1 MSNAESGFDLFVVR
15 QPGTFYDSKPDQDA
29 AGLLGGH
36 ASFFITLSGVFFFFF
51 VKAQRLG
58 GVYGWRADAESFI
71 SSCAVPV
78 SACLLMSVPEQGE
91 G

>member
-36 ASFFITLSGVFFFFF
+36 ASFFITLSGVFFFFCKST
-51 VKAQRLG
+51 KAR
-58 GVYGWRADAESFI
+58 WR
-71 SSCAVPV
+71 VWL
-78 SACLLMSVPEQGE
+78 AC
-91 G
+91 